1 MKKVVV
7 SLGLSLALGLS
18 SNAQI
23 FDNHQV
29 GVNGGT
35 LGAGIEYSTS
45 INEMF
50 VLRTGVNGFN
60 YSDSLTESG
69 IKYDADLELKTASLI
84 LDYHPFSN
92 GFRLS
97 GGAMYNGNQLKMTGK
112 PNGTT
117 GTIEINDEIYNSS
130 DVGQVDG
137 KVDFNTFAPY
147 AGIGYSSS
155 KTKSSGFS
163 FNTEIGAMFQGSAN
177 AKLTATCGPALI
189 ASGECDTLKSD
200 LVAEEKQL
208 NDELSDFDIY
218 PVVTVGF
225 GYKF

>member
-1 MKKVVV
+1 MKKIVM

-23 FDNHQV
+23 FDNHQI
-29 GVNGGT
+29 GVNMGT
-35 LGAGIEYSTS
+35 LGVGLEYSTS

-50 VLRTGVNGFN
+50 ALRTGVNGLS
-60 YSDSLTESG
+60 YSDSLNESG

-97 GGAMYNGNQLKMTGK
+97 GGAMYNGNQLKVTGK
-112 PNGTT
+112 PDGS
-117 GTIEINDEIYNSS
+117 GDIEINDRIYGSS
-130 DVGQVDG
+130 EVGQLDG

-163 FNTEIGAMFQGSAN
+163 FNTEIGAMFQGAAN
-177 AKLTATCGPALI
+177 AKLTANCGSALTTD
-189 ASGECDTLKSD
+189 ECTILKSD
-200 LVAEEKQL
+200 LAAEEKQL
-208 NDELSDFDIY
+208 NDELSSFDIY
-218 PVVTVGF
+218 PVITVGM

>member
-1 MKKVVV
+1 MKRMIRG
-7 SLGLSLALGLS
+7 LGLSLVVCASL
-18 SNAQI
+18 NAQI

-29 GVNGGT
+29 GLNVGT

-45 INEMF
+45 INEIF
-50 VLRTGVNGFN
+50 VLRSGLNGLN

-69 IKYDADLELKTASLI
+69 IKYDADLELRSVSLI

-97 GGAMYNGNQLKMTGK
+97 GGAMYNGNQLKLSGK
-112 PNGTT
+112 PDGTA
-117 GTIEINDEIYNSS
+117 GNIEINGTNYDSTK
-130 DVGQVDG
+130 VGTVDG

-155 KTKSSGFS
+155 KTKTSGFS
-163 FNTEIGAMFQGSAN
+163 FNTEIGAMFQGTPT
-177 AKLTATCGPALI
+177 AKLNAACGPALN
-189 ASGECDTLKSD
+189 ADECTQLKSD
-200 LVAEEKQL
+200 LAAEEKQL
-208 NDELSDFDIY
+208 NDELSDFKIY
-218 PVVTVGF
+218 PVVSIGL

>member
-1 MKKVVV
+1 MKKIVM

-23 FDNHQV
+23 FDNHQI
-29 GVNGGT
+29 GVNVGT

-50 VLRTGVNGFN
+50 ALRTGVNGLN
-60 YSDSLTESG
+60 YSDSLNESG

-97 GGAMYNGNQLKMTGK
+97 GGAMYNGNQLKVTGK
-112 PNGTT
+112 PDGS
-117 GTIEINDEIYNSS
+117 GDIEINDVIYDSTK
-130 DVGQVDG
+130 VGQLDG

-147 AGIGYSSS
+147 AGIGYSTS

-177 AKLTATCGPALI
+177 AKLTANCGSALTV
-189 ASGECDTLKSD
+189 AECTTLKSD
-200 LVAEEKQL
+200 LAAEEKQL
-208 NDELSDFDIY
+208 NDELSSFDIY
-218 PVVTVGF
+218 PVITVGM

>member
-1 MKKVVV
+1 MKKVVM

-29 GVNGGT
+29 GVNVGT
-35 LGAGIEYSTS
+35 LGAGIEYSS
-45 INEMF
+45 SFNEMF
-50 VLRTGVNGFN
+50 ALRTGFN
-60 YSDSLTESG
+60 TFSYSDSLTESG
-69 IKYDADLELKTASLI
+69 IKYDADLDLQTISLI
-84 LDYHPFSN
+84 LDYHPFEN

-97 GGAMYNGNQLKMTGK
+97 AGAMYNGNELKVKGK
-112 PNGTT
+112 PDGS
-117 GTIEINDEIYNSS
+117 GDIEINDVTYDSTQ
-130 DVGQVDG
+130 VGQVDG
-137 KVDFNTFAPY
+137 QVDFNTFAPY

-189 ASGECDTLKSD
+189 ARGGCDTLKSD

>member
-1 MKKVVV
+1 MKKVVM

-29 GVNGGT
+29 GVNVGT

-112 PNGTT
+112 PDGTA
-117 GTIEINDEIYNSS
+117 GTIEIN
-130 DVGQVDG
+130 GMQWHQVQ
-137 KVDFNTFAPY
+137 
-147 AGIGYSSS
+147 S
-155 KTKSSGFS
+155 
-163 FNTEIGAMFQGSAN
+163 
-177 AKLTATCGPALI
+177 
-189 ASGECDTLKSD
+189 
-200 LVAEEKQL
+200 
-208 NDELSDFDIY
+208 
-218 PVVTVGF
+218 
-225 GYKF
+225 